1 MKRRMISLAALL
13 LLLMSMSVNTAMA
26 AANIVDADP
35 ELTISGTKANCY
47 VDCVSDDPSDKLSVT
62 LTLWCGESI
71 VDTWSDSG
79 TGSVTID
86 EDCTVVR
93 GNTYRLVMIYRINGV
108 LQPQVSVSANS

>member
-1 MKRRMISLAALL
+1 MKRRVISLAALL
-13 LLLMSMSVNTAMA
+13 LLLVSMSVNMAMA
-26 AANIVDADP
+26 ATEAVHGRPD
-35 ELTISGTKANCY
+35 LTINGTTANCY
-47 VDCVSDDPSDKLSVT
+47 VKLTGNSDDELSVT